1 MIKALQAD
9 RERKREENLV
19 GKKELLAKALQYA
32 NFNSTRIKEWME
44 NTTIVNQLMEDWR
57 KIGQVPLKVSDEIWN
72 EFRGARNQFFSNK
85 NVFFKNLQAERDTNL
100 KAKNELCEKAEA
112 IAAMPLDWNK
122 QTDELK
128 RMQEQWKKIGP
139 VPEKISDVIWKRFR
153 TACDTFFEKKAQHFA
168 SQVEEQKQNLET
180 KKQLI
185 VKLEELFNREEG
197 TNILADLKA
206 VQDSWNNTGFVPMGE
221 KERINKQY
229 QELND
234 KVFNK
239 FRQANQE
246 LRDMKEKGHLEAMV
260 NAPNGAQKIKR
271 EEKFVLD
278 KIRGL
283 RSDID
288 TWENNLGF
296 FAKASS
302 DNPMVVQ
309 ITDKIK
315 GAQRQIQQLEDKLKT
330 IREFLKQNPQN

>member
-1 MIKALQAD
+1 M
-9 RERKREENLV
+9 
-19 GKKELLAKALQYA
+19 
-32 NFNSTRIKEWME
+32 
-44 NTTIVNQLMEDWR
+44 
-57 KIGQVPLKVSDEIWN
+57 
-72 EFRGARNQFFSNK
+72 
-85 NVFFKNLQAERDTNL
+85 
-100 KAKNELCEKAEA
+100 
-112 IAAMPLDWNK
+112 
-122 QTDELK
+122 
-128 RMQEQWKKIGP
+128 
-139 VPEKISDVIWKRFR
+139 
-153 TACDTFFEKKAQHFA
+153 
-168 SQVEEQKQNLET
+168 
-180 KKQLI
+180 
-185 VKLEELFNREEG
+185 
-197 TNILADLKA
+197 
-206 VQDSWNNTGFVPMGE
+206 PMGE

-296 FAKASS
+296 FAKASN